1 MIILRSAAR
10 LHLAPGRPADIERVK
25 NRRKGG
31 PEPEQKT
38 EVTSHRVLTLAAV
51 LTAGLL
57 TTGCAGYREKR
68 GYILDEQLASAI
80 QVGTDN
86 KTSVERTL
94 GRPTFTGQFNPN
106 EWYYVSR
113 NTSTFA
119 FRNPRVKEQTVLRI
133 RFDAAGNVVAV
144 DRTGK
149 DQIASIDPYGRTTPT
164 LGRRKSFFEE
174 FFGNIG
180 SVGGVGTPGSGGGSQ
195 GQ

>member
-1 MIILRSAAR
+1 VSNNR
-10 LHLAPGRPADIERVK
+10 LV
-25 NRRKGG
+25 
-31 PEPEQKT
+31 
-38 EVTSHRVLTLAAV
+38 TLAAV

-57 TTGCAGYREKR
+57 VTGCAGYRESR
-68 GYILDEQLASAI
+68 GYILDEQLASAV

-94 GRPTFTGQFNPN
+94 GRPTFTGQFGDS

-119 FRNPRVKEQTVLRI
+119 FRNPRVTDQTVLRV
-133 RFDAAGNVVAV
+133 RFDAAGNVTGV
-144 DRTGK
+144 DRTGEEK
-149 DQIASIDPYGRTTPT
+149 IVGIDPYGRTTPT

-180 SVGGVGTPGSGGGSQ
+180 TVGGVGAPGGGGAP

>member
-1 MIILRSAAR
+1 MTI
-10 LHLAPGRPADIERVK
+10 
-25 NRRKGG
+25 
-31 PEPEQKT
+31 
-38 EVTSHRVLTLAAV
+38 HRLTLIASLSA
-51 LTAGLL
+51 AGLL
-57 TTGCAGYREKR
+57 LSGCAGYRESR
-68 GYILDEQLASAI
+68 GYILDEQLSQAVA
-80 QVGTDN
+80 VGTDN

-94 GRPTFTGQFNPN
+94 GRPTFTGQFNDS

-113 NTSTFA
+113 ETSTFA
-119 FRNPRVKEQTVLRI
+119 FRNPRVTEQSVLRI
-133 RFDAAGNVVAV
+133 RFDAAGNVTAV

-180 SVGGVGTPGSGGGSQ
+180 TVGGVGAPGSSPQ

>member
-1 MIILRSAAR
+1 VSN
-10 LHLAPGRPADIERVK
+10 
-25 NRRKGG
+25 NRF
-31 PEPEQKT
+31 
-38 EVTSHRVLTLAAV
+38 VTLAAV

-57 TTGCAGYREKR
+57 VTGCAGYRESR
-68 GYILDEQLASAI
+68 GYILDEQLASAV

-94 GRPTFTGQFNPN
+94 GRPTFTGQFGDS

-119 FRNPRVKEQTVLRI
+119 FRNPRVTDQTVLRV
-133 RFDAAGNVVAV
+133 RFDAAGNVTGV
-144 DRTGK
+144 DRTGEEK
-149 DQIASIDPYGRTTPT
+149 IVGIDPYGRTTPT

-180 SVGGVGTPGSGGGSQ
+180 TVGGVGAPGGGGAP

>member
-1 MIILRSAAR
+1 M
-10 LHLAPGRPADIERVK
+10 
-25 NRRKGG
+25 
-31 PEPEQKT
+31 
-38 EVTSHRVLTLAAV
+38 TSHRLVTLSAV
-51 LTAGLL
+51 LTAALL
-57 TTGCAGYREKR
+57 TSACAGYREKR
-68 GYILDEQLASAI
+68 GYILDEQLASAV

-94 GRPTFTGQFNPN
+94 GRPTFTGQFNEN

-119 FRNPRVKEQTVLRI
+119 FRNPRVTDQTVLRV
-133 RFDAAGNVVAV
+133 RFDPAGNVAAV
-144 DRTGK
+144 ERTGK
-149 DQIASIDPYGRTTPT
+149 DQIAAIDPYGRTTPT

-180 SVGGVGTPGSGGGSQ
+180 TVGGVGPGTSGAP

>member
-1 MIILRSAAR
+1 MTHRQIAIL
-10 LHLAPGRPADIERVK
+10 LA
-25 NRRKGG
+25 
-31 PEPEQKT
+31 
-38 EVTSHRVLTLAAV
+38 VTA
-51 LTAGLL
+51 AGLSAS
-57 TTGCAGYREKR
+57 GCAGYRESR
-68 GYILDEQLASAI
+68 GYILDEQLASAV

-113 NTSTFA
+113 QTSTFA
-119 FRNPRVKEQTVLRI
+119 FRNPRVTDQTVLRV
-133 RFDAAGNVVAV
+133 RFDAAGNVVSV
-144 DRTGK
+144 DRTGEEK
-149 DQIASIDPYGRTTPT
+149 IVGIDPYGRTTPT

-180 SVGGVGTPGSGGGSQ
+180 TVGGVGAPGGAGP

>member
-1 MIILRSAAR
+1 MTKVRLVTLSAVIA
-10 LHLAPGRPADIERVK
+10 
-25 NRRKGG
+25 
-31 PEPEQKT
+31 
-38 EVTSHRVLTLAAV
+38 
-51 LTAGLL
+51 AGLL
-57 TTGCAGYREKR
+57 TSACAGYRENR
-68 GYILDEQLASAI
+68 GYIMDEQLATAV

-94 GRPTFTGQFNPN
+94 GRPTFTGQFNEN

-119 FRNPRVKEQTVLRI
+119 FRNPRVTDQTVMRI
-133 RFDAAGNVVAV
+133 RFDAAGNVTAV

-149 DQIASIDPYGRTTPT
+149 EQIASIDPYGRTTPT

-180 SVGGVGTPGSGGGSQ
+180 SVGGLGAPGSAP